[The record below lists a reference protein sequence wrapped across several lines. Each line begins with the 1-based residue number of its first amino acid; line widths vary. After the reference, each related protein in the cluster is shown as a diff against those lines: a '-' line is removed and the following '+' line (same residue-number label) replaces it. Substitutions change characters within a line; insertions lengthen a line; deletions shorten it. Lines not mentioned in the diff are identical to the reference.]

1 MSKKQSL
8 WIAHVF
14 DTASKLGVSYACAI
28 PEASKSYK
36 KINSL
41 PEEDKIFELQRLEA
55 LASKMEAKPKKPLSE
70 KQIANRAKKAEA
82 KKAEKEAK
90 KAEKEAKKKEREMAK
105 LRKSYNEPIPAYSQ
119 KKIDDAMF

>member
-1 MSKKQSL
+1 MSKKTSL
-8 WIAHVF
+8 WIAHVK
-14 DTASKLGVSYACAI
+14 DTAKKLGVSYACAI

-36 KINSL
+36 AINSL

-55 LASKMEAKPKKPLSE
+55 LASKMVSKEKKPLSE
-70 KQIANRAKKAEA
+70 RQIANRAKKA
-82 KKAEKEAK
+82 EAK